1 MVRKAEE
8 SEPFSALVFKIVN
21 DPHIGNLSYFRV
33 YSGKIESGSYVL
45 NSTKGIKERV
55 SRLILMH
62 ADDREEVDALRVG
75 DIGAIVGLKDSTTGD
90 TLCDEDNPIILEKIT
105 FAEPVVSQAIEPAT
119 KSDEEKMSEAL
130 GRLVREDPTFH
141 VSTNQETG
149 QTIIQGMGELHLEIM
164 VDRMKRE
171 FGVVANVGKPQVA
184 YRETIKRV
192 VEQAEGKYIK
202 QSGGKGQYGHC
213 WLRLE
218 PNEAGKGFEFVNEI
232 KGGSIPREYI
242 PSVQK
247 GVEEAMKAGVIA
259 GYPVVDIKVA
269 LFDGSYHEVDSS
281 EAAFKVAG
289 SMAFKDG
296 CRMGDPILLEPVMK
310 VEVETPD
317 SHMGDVT
324 GSLSS
329 KRGQIQGTESLGNS
343 ISKIIAHVPLSELF
357 GYTNELR
364 SITSG
369 RGSANIE
376 PAHYAEVPKNIAEEI
391 SGKGN

>member
-1 MVRKAEE
+1 
-8 SEPFSALVFKIVN
+8 
-21 DPHIGNLSYFRV
+21 
-33 YSGKIESGSYVL
+33 
-45 NSTKGIKERV
+45 
-55 SRLILMH
+55 
-62 ADDREEVDALRVG
+62 
-75 DIGAIVGLKDSTTGD
+75 
-90 TLCDEDNPIILEKIT
+90 
-105 FAEPVVSQAIEPAT
+105 
-119 KSDEEKMSEAL
+119 
-130 GRLVREDPTFH
+130 
-141 VSTNQETG
+141 
-149 QTIIQGMGELHLEIM
+149 
-164 VDRMKRE
+164 MKRE

-218 PNEAGKGFEFVNEI
+218 PNEPGKGFEFINEI

-247 GVEEAMKAGVIA
+247 GVEEAMKAGVVA

-289 SMAFKDG
+289 SIAFKDG
-296 CRMGDPILLEPVMK
+296 CRMGDPILLEPIMK

-329 KRGQIQGTESLGNS
+329 KRGQIQGTESLGNG

-357 GYTNELR
+357 GYTNELDLLQVEEEAQTL
-364 SITSG
+364 SLLTTQK
-369 RGSANIE
+369 
-376 PAHYAEVPKNIAEEI
+376 YQKNIAEEI
-391 SGKGN
+391 SGKNG